1 MHVIRIIPC
10 LPPSSGI
17 PASVCVVIVQG
28 FGIYAGYLYAVV
40 VGIQIAG
47 NVFRAVAVLFVSGI
61 IVFVAEIGL
70 YGDEVFTVGDCYGL
84 VDVEGAVPELHG
96 FICQLLARS
105 IARIGPAGVAV
116 AVESWILYI
125 IFGYVYPIFFLGIGK
140 GDGCRGK

>member
-1 MHVIRIIPC
+1 M
-10 LPPSSGI
+10 PPSSGI

-84 VDVEGAVPELHG
+84 VDVEGAVSELHG